1 MANSPY
7 SLDIKIDATG
17 FENRLKSIKK
27 ALNKR
32 VRVGIL
38 HAESEENGATT
49 AEIAS
54 WNEGDGFFG
63 ANDTPQRSVI
73 GLPLSESMYREDIID
88 AGLDVLEKEGVTAKG
103 VKKAL
108 KAIGETAHWA
118 ILSAFDSSANGQW
131 AKNSKETLKKKIGE
145 KPMIDTGTLVSNIEW
160 EVVDGE

>member
-1 MANSPY
+1 MASSPY
-7 SLDIKIDATG
+7 SLNIKIDATG
-17 FENRLKSIKK
+17 FENRLKNIKK

-49 AEIAS
+49 AEIAK

-73 GLPLSESMYREDIID
+73 GLPLSESMYREDIIG
-88 AGLDVLEKEGVTAKG
+88 AGIDVLEKEGVTEKG

-108 KAIGETAHWA
+108 KAIGEMAHWA

-131 AKNSKETLKKKIGE
+131 AQNSKETLKKKIGD
-145 KPMIDTGTLVSNIEW
+145 KPMIDTGTLVSNIDW